1 MSDFLREVV
10 EKGLNAP
17 SGERICTCVGHCEK
31 CGEIN
36 ITTVTQTGPNE
47 GKHYNART
55 KEMCGPVRWERTID
69 EKLSSIQEAGKHSF
83 PTAGLPGSEEAV
95 DASS

>member
-17 SGERICTCVGHCEK
+17 VVGHCEK